1 VQVTRPTFI
10 PLLAPATS
18 DRIDPAAI
26 REEYIGDLSVVYTF
40 GPQFGRRIVTRADLD
55 QMAMPPIAL
64 RRAALEHLEVLASR
78 AEFHGQPPALM
89 LSFEGLES
97 SLLLATDIWQRL
109 AGTVPGDLVVGVP
122 ARDVVVVTG
131 SNSSAGLEKARRC
144 VERVFFA
151 GDENLLSRSLLV
163 RRGGVWE
170 PFDRPVG
177 ASRSM
182 RPGMP
187 PIQHRGPDQ
196 PPRQFQEHPSWPG
209 ERVPVSRRPMQPPLA
224 PAAQGT
230 MAPGL
235 PPRSGPPMMGPTHTG
250 SMPPVHHTG
259 MIPPIHQT
267 GMMAPV
273 PGFTGTMPAVPAFT
287 GTMPAVPAHAAP
299 PAVPTHAAPPVV
311 PAHAAPPAPPT
322 QPMPPAR
329 SAPDVAPYSA
339 VPYSAVPYSA
349 VPYSAIPYSAIPN
362 SAAPQLPAP
371 YAASEYL
378 QSRGARPKSR
388 DDYPSGAVPEYSRDA
403 RDFGS
408 RSEFSRADELEIG
421 RDDPRRDDRGWDGRG
436 RDEYSRDAYRQD
448 GYGRDEQR
456 PAYPASWGS
465 APTPTGRQEFRTGPR
480 ARFSR

>member
-1 VQVTRPTFI
+1 MQVTRPTFI
-10 PLLAPATS
+10 PLLAPVSS
-18 DRIDPAAI
+18 DRIDPAAV
-26 REEYIGDLSVVYTF
+26 REEFIGDLSVVYTS
-40 GPQFGRRIVTRADLD
+40 GPQFGRRIVTRADLE
-55 QMAMPPIAL
+55 QLGMPPLAL
-64 RRAALEHLEVLASR
+64 RQTALQHLEVLASR

-109 AGTVPGDLVVGVP
+109 AAAVPGDLVVGVP

-151 GDENLLSRSLLV
+151 GDENLLSRHLLV
-163 RRGGVWE
+163 RRGAAWE
-170 PFDRPVG
+170 PFDRPAG
-177 ASRSM
+177 AGRSM
-182 RPGMP
+182 RPGFP
-187 PIQHRGPDQ
+187 PIQHRGPEQ

-209 ERVPVSRRPMQPPLA
+209 ERVPVRPMQPPLA

-250 SMPPVHHTG
+250 SIPPVQRTGMIPPVHHTG
-259 MIPPIHQT
+259 T
-267 GMMAPV
+267 MAPV
-273 PGFTGTMPAVPAFT
+273 PSFT

-299 PAVPTHAAPPVV
+299 LANPAT
-311 PAHAAPPAPPT
+311 
-322 QPMPPAR
+322 PPAR
-329 SAPDVAPYSA
+329 SVPDVA
-339 VPYSAVPYSA
+339 PYSA
-349 VPYSAIPYSAIPN
+349 VPYSAIPYSAIPYSAVPN
-362 SAAPQLPAP
+362 SMASNVPAP

-388 DDYPSGAVPEYSRDA
+388 DDYPSGAVPEYSREA

-408 RSEFSRADELEIG
+408 RPEHGRVDEF
-421 RDDPRRDDRGWDGRG
+421 DDRSRDIRG
-436 RDEYSRDAYRQD
+436 RDEHSRDAYAHD
-448 GYGRDEQR
+448 GYGQNDQR

-465 APTPTGRQEFRTGPR
+465 APTPVSRSEFRTGPR